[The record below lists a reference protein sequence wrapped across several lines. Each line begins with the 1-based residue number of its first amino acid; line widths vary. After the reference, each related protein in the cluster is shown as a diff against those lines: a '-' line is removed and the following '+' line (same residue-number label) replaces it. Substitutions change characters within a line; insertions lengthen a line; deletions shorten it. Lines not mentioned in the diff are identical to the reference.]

1 MERVRGRGGGRER
14 AVGSVGVQ
22 VWSWGAGPLQ
32 DHFRGISKNKLFFS
46 LGVLAP
52 PGLLGSGASMLAFLS
67 TGATRREQAGP
78 QRLPEVRFPR
88 LLALLFLGLL
98 LPQLPLPLCRGNAQL
113 WTQP

>member
-32 DHFRGISKNKLFFS
+32 DSFRGIFKNKLFFS
-46 LGVLAP
+46 LGFLVP

-67 TGATRREQAGP
+67 AGATRREQAGP
-78 QRLPEVRFPR
+78 QRLPR
-88 LLALLFLGLL
+88 
-98 LPQLPLPLCRGNAQL
+98 
-113 WTQP
+113 